1 MFSSKSSWILILLM
15 ALLPACQKT
24 SEPTFSP
31 KDEVQQNE
39 SIPEDP
45 KESPLDQE
53 EDPKTLQEVHRPIFF
68 KPSTMDQSLEIF
80 SQLDCPDCPNS
91 IGQIMFRYKLKDHDS
106 SGTET
111 SGNEIFTKNCQ
122 GGLIGEDLFLTSR
135 HCLPPEIQN
144 VGDSCQENTVVILP
158 RINDKFPLKVLD
170 CDHLVSVSNTYD
182 GLQIEDVQP
191 DWAILKL
198 SESLPERFSEPT
210 MRGIEDKE
218 RVFAFIPL
226 KNPKTGEVT
235 ITTIECQGIQKSR
248 RFPEFQSTQS
258 PVAFLECDREIGKG
272 FSGHLLFRFEPDN
285 GYSPVATF
293 SHYIHTKSANSAN
306 ESSEENVYKSSKLI
320 YASQMACIS
329 SDEVVES
336 DSCHFDP
343 NQRSLLDQQ
352 LFIDNLD
359 QTKAEIDG
367 ILAPLVQNENQP
379 IQWER
384 VHLENWETLPEY
396 YLSFFQ
402 EDLETLRQPKEVT
415 IRFLQSVVPIYT
427 KCVRPEF
434 IDNENPH
441 LKIPIQVPT
450 TKVYVRQDEY
460 RRVFTEY
467 EINYLKGH
475 LVPKRKD
482 SSGKISSLE
491 DLKFVIRFISS
502 EVPPLNHPE
511 NHILRGWFYHSSHT
525 IPICD

>member
-1 MFSSKSSWILILLM
+1 M
-15 ALLPACQKT
+15 ALLLSACQNS
-24 SEPTFSP
+24 SEPTISP
-31 KDEVQQNE
+31 KNEVQQNE
-39 SIPEDP
+39 SIHEDS
-45 KESPLDQE
+45 KESQLDQE
-53 EDPKTLQEVHRPIFF
+53 ENPKTLQEVHRPIFF
-68 KPSTMDQSLEIF
+68 KRSTMDQSLDIF
-80 SQLDCPDCPNS
+80 AQLGCPNCPTS
-91 IGQIMFRYKLKDHDS
+91 IGQIMFQYKLKDHDS

-111 SGNEIFTKNCQ
+111 SGNKNFTKNCQ

-182 GLQIEDVQP
+182 GLPEREIQP

-198 SESLPERFSEPT
+198 SESLPERFTEPT

-226 KNPKTGEVT
+226 KNPKTEEVT

-248 RFPEFQSTQS
+248 HFPEFRSTQS
-258 PVAFLECDREIGKG
+258 PVAFLECDREMGKG
-272 FSGHLLFRFEPDN
+272 FSGNLLFRFEPDN
-285 GYSPVATF
+285 GYSPAATF
-293 SHYIHTKSANSAN
+293 SHYIHTKSANSAD
-306 ESSEENVYKSSKLI
+306 ESPEENVYKSSKLI
-320 YASQMACIS
+320 YASQMACVS

-343 NQRSLLDQQ
+343 NQKDLLGQQ
-352 LFIDNLD
+352 LFIDNLE

-367 ILAPLVQNENQP
+367 ILSPLVQNENQP

-384 VHLENWETLPEY
+384 VHLENWETLPEG
-396 YLSFFQ
+396 YLSFFKKHF
-402 EDLETLRQPKEVT
+402 EKSGLSKEID
-415 IRFLQSVVPIYT
+415 IRFLQNLVPIYT

-434 IDNENPH
+434 IDNENPYS
-441 LKIPIQVPT
+441 KIPIQVPT
-450 TKVYVRQDEY
+450 TKVYLRQDEY

-467 EINYLKGH
+467 EINHLEGY

-482 SSGKISSLE
+482 SSGETSSLE
-491 DLKFVIRFISS
+491 DLKFVIRFSS
-502 EVPPLNHPE
+502 EVPPHNHPE
-511 NHILRGWFYHSSHT
+511 THIARGWFYHSSHT
-525 IPICD
+525 IPICN